1 MRIEIGELMNIE
13 DFFIAE
19 FEKTKKENEQLKE
32 QNAELH
38 AELHRQVNSS
48 KVLDAKIV
56 QTDVNVIKV
65 DYLSSWDLK
74 DHYFKGKTAAYV
86 EEKKNDIAN
95 AIDWPPSPDYCHY
108 KPITLTEKNFAM
120 LIKVK
125 VLGKERE
132 YLVDNA
138 CELEPL
144 SNGEI
149 NEWSLPE
156 YKNELLEIAKEGLLD
171 SMDET
176 IKRFKLKEKNDSA
189 SC

>member
-1 MRIEIGELMNIE
+1 MNLE

-32 QNAELH
+32 QNAELCRQ
-38 AELHRQVNSS
+38 ANSNEL
-48 KVLDAKIV
+48 LDVKII
-56 QTDVNVIKV
+56 QTDVDVIQV
-65 DYLSSWDLK
+65 DYLSSWNLRE
-74 DHYFKGKTAAYV
+74 YFKGKTVAYV

-95 AIDWPPSPDYCHY
+95 AIDWPPSSTYYGY

-132 YLVDNA
+132 YLVDND
-138 CELEPL
+138 CKLEPL

-156 YKNELLEIAKEGLLD
+156 YKSELLEIAKEGLLD
-171 SMDET
+171 SMDRT
-176 IKRFKLKEKNDSA
+176 IESFKQQEKDSNA
-189 SC
+189 S

>member
-1 MRIEIGELMNIE
+1 MNLE

-19 FEKTKKENEQLKE
+19 FEKTKKENEQLKK
-32 QNAELH
+32 QNAELR
-38 AELHRQVNSS
+38 RQANSNE
-48 KVLDAKIV
+48 VLDVKIV

-65 DYLSSWDLK
+65 DYLSPWNLED
-74 DHYFKGKTAAYV
+74 YFKGKTAAYV

-95 AIDWPPSPDYCHY
+95 VIDWPPSTDYCHY
-108 KPITLTEKNFAM
+108 KPITLTEKNFAI

-132 YLVDNA
+132 YLVDND

-156 YKNELLEIAKEGLLD
+156 YKNELLEVAKEGLLD

-176 IKRFKLKEKNDSA
+176 IKRFKLKEKDGSA

>member
-1 MRIEIGELMNIE
+1 MRVEIGELMNIE

-56 QTDVNVIKV
+56 KTDVNVIKV

-95 AIDWPPSPDYCHY
+95 VIDWPPSPDYYHY

-132 YLVDNA
+132 YLVDNN

-176 IKRFKLKEKNDSA
+176 IKRFKLKEKDGSA

>member
-1 MRIEIGELMNIE
+1 MNLE
-13 DFFIAE
+13 DFFITE

-32 QNAELH
+32 QNAEFR
-38 AELHRQVNSS
+38 RQANPSE
-48 KVLDAKIV
+48 VLDVKIV
-56 QTDVNVIKV
+56 QIDVDVIKV
-65 DYLSSWDLK
+65 DYLSFWNLK
-74 DHYFKGKTAAYV
+74 DHYFKGKTTAYI
-86 EEKKNDIAN
+86 EEEKNDIAN
-95 AIDWPPSPDYCHY
+95 AIDWPPCYDYYNY

-132 YLVDNA
+132 YLVDND

-156 YKNELLEIAKEGLLD
+156 YKNELFEIAKEGLLD
-171 SMDET
+171 GMDKT
-176 IKRFKLKEKNDSA
+176 IESFKQKEKDGSNA
-189 SC
+189 

>member
-1 MRIEIGELMNIE
+1 MNLE

-32 QNAELH
+32 QNAELRRQ
-38 AELHRQVNSS
+38 ANSNEL
-48 KVLDAKIV
+48 LDVKIV
-56 QTDVNVIKV
+56 KTDVNVIKV
-65 DYLSSWDLK
+65 DYLSYWNLK
-74 DHYFKGKTAAYV
+74 DPYFKGKTAAYI

-95 AIDWPPSPDYCHY
+95 AINWPSSPDSYVY

-132 YLVDNA
+132 YLVDNN

-149 NEWSLPE
+149 NEWNLPE
-156 YKNELLEIAKEGLLD
+156 YEDRLLEVAKEGLLD
-171 SMDET
+171 GMNKT
-176 IKRFKLKEKNDSA
+176 IESFKQEEKDGSNS
-189 SC
+189 

>member
-1 MRIEIGELMNIE
+1 MHIEIGELMNLE

-38 AELHRQVNSS
+38 RQANSNEL
-48 KVLDAKIV
+48 LDVKIV

-65 DYLSSWDLK
+65 DYLSYWNLK
-74 DHYFKGKTAAYV
+74 DPYFKGKTAAYV

-95 AIDWPPSPDYCHY
+95 AINWPSSPDYYGY

-132 YLVDNA
+132 YLVDNN

-156 YKNELLEIAKEGLLD
+156 YKNELLEVAKEGLLD
-171 SMDET
+171 GMDRT
-176 IKRFKLKEKNDSA
+176 IESFKQKEKDGSA